1 MVLTRWD
8 PLFEIRRARH
18 KATRGVYDNPERN
31 GRPAPLDI
39 AREGD
44 NVTVTA
50 NLPGVKPED
59 IVITIE
65 GGVLQIKAE
74 TKVEERR
81 EDSAYVVR
89 ERSTGSFR
97 RSLRLSDHVD
107 TENAEPRYENGVLTI
122 TLPVAESQ
130 KTRHLKVSSGMALS
144 QGS

>member
-8 PLFEIRRARH
+8 PLFGIRRARQT
-18 KATRGVYDNPERN
+18 ATRGLYADPERN
-31 GRPAPLDI
+31 DRPTPLDI
-39 AREGD
+39 VRDGD
-44 NVTVTA
+44 NVSVTA
-50 NLPGVKPED
+50 DLPGVKPED

-65 GGVLQIKAE
+65 RGVLSIKAE

-97 RSLRLSDHVD
+97 RSLRLSDYVD
-107 TENAEPRYENGVLTI
+107 TENVEPRYENGVLTI

-130 KTRHLKVSSGMALS
+130 KTKHLKVSSGAALS